1 MTQHGSLITK
11 DDIEALMKDE
21 VRLESYVDKAFK
33 ELFFHIEM
41 DEKPEYNGTQLINS
55 AVIIRYIKQL
65 LRIDRQYA
73 PFTYVASEKSVS
85 EQVSIHTPSGDF
97 KSRIGG
103 KIDRLDQK
111 DDTLRIVDYKTG
123 GEPKNPANVASLF
136 IPDKNRSGYVFQTFL
151 YASIMNR
158 KTPGKVAPYL
168 LYINRASSEEYS
180 PVVCLQEPYKSKIPV
195 LDFSLYEDEFREE
208 LKKLLEELFHP
219 EVSFTQTEVEEK
231 CAYCD
236 FKAFCKK

>member
-1 MTQHGSLITK
+1 
-11 DDIEALMKDE
+11 
-21 VRLESYVDKAFK
+21 
-33 ELFFHIEM
+33 
-41 DEKPEYNGTQLINS
+41 
-55 AVIIRYIKQL
+55 
-65 LRIDRQYA
+65 
-73 PFTYVASEKSVS
+73 
-85 EQVSIHTPSGDF
+85 
-97 KSRIGG
+97 
-103 KIDRLDQK
+103 
-111 DDTLRIVDYKTG
+111 
-123 GEPKNPANVASLF
+123 
-136 IPDKNRSGYVFQTFL
+136 
-151 YASIMNR
+151 MNR
-158 KTPGKVAPYL
+158 KTPGKVAPSL

>member
-1 MTQHGSLITK
+1 MVVAELW
-11 DDIEALMKDE
+11 
-21 VRLESYVDKAFK
+21 K
-33 ELFFHIEM
+33 ELKDSKFL
-41 DEKPEYNGTQLINS
+41 PEAFELAFGGQEGLAAIDVGTERMGAVLRGFVDRVDVWQENGQN
-55 AVIIRYIKQL
+55 Y
-65 LRIDRQYA
+65 
-73 PFTYVASEKSVS
+73 F
-85 EQVSIHTPSGDF
+85 
-97 KSRIGG
+97 
-103 KIDRLDQK
+103 
-111 DDTLRIVDYKTG
+111 RIVDYKTG

-158 KTPGKVAPYL
+158 KTPGKVAPSL

-231 CAYCD
+231 CAFCD